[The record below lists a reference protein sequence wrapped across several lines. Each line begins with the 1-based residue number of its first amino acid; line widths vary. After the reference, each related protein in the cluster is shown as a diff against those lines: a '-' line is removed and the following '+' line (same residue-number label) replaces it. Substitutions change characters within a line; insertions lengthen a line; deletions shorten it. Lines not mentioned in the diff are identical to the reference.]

1 MYAILIDSCKRR
13 KKMGG
18 QNLPSNQNTEKML
31 MGRNILRQCGHF
43 TLLFGIRYGP
53 KLFAVIV

>member
-1 MYAILIDSCKRR
+1 LIVV
-13 KKMGG
+13 KKKKNVG